1 MADERNVPDENSDL
15 FVSHIDFRALNAHK
29 SLRSG
34 FSVLRRCIFS
44 KEAAAKCEALIR
56 RFRPDV
62 LHCQNIHAHLTP
74 SVVLVARRFGIP
86 VVWTMHDYKVMCP
99 NSHFRLDTT
108 GALCEACRPGRYWPA
123 ARTRCKKGSLLAS
136 TLAAVEAYGHWLRRV
151 REKVDCFIAPSGFL
165 ADRLLAHGWP
175 PERVRHVPN
184 FIDPPAR
191 EPAAGDGRHFLFV
204 GKLEPLKGIDTLLEA
219 ARQVP
224 GAKVLL
230 AGGCEDAGVRARL
243 AQLPP
248 NVEYLGV
255 QAADN
260 VRRLMAEARAVV
272 VPSVWYENQPMVILE
287 AFSVGVPVIGSRLGG
302 IPELVPDGER
312 GLLIEPGNAGGLAAG
327 IRALQDSPER
337 ARTMGAAAREYVAEH
352 HSRARHLSLISEIYE
367 RAVAPARHAA
377 VVAA

>member
-1 MADERNVPDENSDL
+1 MRILFANTRHYIHGGDSSYTFGLAAALRESGHSVAFLAMADERNVPDENSDL

-204 GKLEPLKGIDTLLEA
+204 GKLEPLKGIDTLL
-219 ARQVP
+219 
-224 GAKVLL
+224 
-230 AGGCEDAGVRARL
+230 
-243 AQLPP
+243 
-248 NVEYLGV
+248 
-255 QAADN
+255 
-260 VRRLMAEARAVV
+260 
-272 VPSVWYENQPMVILE
+272 S
-287 AFSVGVPVIGSRLGG
+287 
-302 IPELVPDGER
+302 
-312 GLLIEPGNAGGLAAG
+312 GN
-327 IRALQDSPER
+327 
-337 ARTMGAAAREYVAEH
+337 GAAALNLTVTVFP
-352 HSRARHLSLISEIYE
+352 L
-367 RAVAPARHAA
+367 AA
-377 VVAA
+377 AAATFLAK